1 MNTLG
6 KINRPIRFWGLS
18 AGQFGLFMVINALII
33 IVFVFIDMYPVII
46 VTVMG
51 AIFYVSSIL
60 FKNLK
65 REHKAGNPNY
75 LSSLSVKSATPKKI
89 VDKHKVFNFIMKKN
103 DWNNYS
109 IGINPVQYNCID
121 CNTFHASF

>member
-1 MNTLG
+1 
-6 KINRPIRFWGLS
+6 
-18 AGQFGLFMVINALII
+18 
-33 IVFVFIDMYPVII
+33 
-46 VTVMG
+46 MG

-89 VDKHKVFNFIMKKN
+89 VDKHKVFNFIMKKK
-103 DWNNYS
+103 
-109 IGINPVQYNCID
+109 
-121 CNTFHASF
+121 

>member
-1 MNTLG
+1 
-6 KINRPIRFWGLS
+6 
-18 AGQFGLFMVINALII
+18 
-33 IVFVFIDMYPVII
+33 MYPVII

>member
-75 LSSLSVKSATPKKI
+75 LSSLSVYMVPATILFLQFQISASHIQTS
-89 VDKHKVFNFIMKKN
+89 
-103 DWNNYS
+103 Y
-109 IGINPVQYNCID
+109 Y
-121 CNTFHASF
+121 